1 MKEKICH
8 NCTYYLAHH
17 IKTQTAYKEVNAGH
31 CIWYLDCKNVCPYK
45 KACEHFSKRD
55 MEKEKIAQERT
66 IAQKLDS
73 VSKTLTSLKEVLTGK
88 IED

>member
-1 MKEKICH
+1 
-8 NCTYYLAHH
+8 
-17 IKTQTAYKEVNAGH
+17 
-31 CIWYLDCKNVCPYK
+31 
-45 KACEHFSKRD
+45 